1 MTPEQLSTFKAAI
14 EGETDPTFAALRQ
27 AVNEQGMADWYNA
40 DATFQVWKSSTDVA
54 SLFNAITWKSLTPA
68 DSADGTALFTNRAL
82 VCQAKQ
88 INLQIILQG
97 QTSIATG
104 KVSLRQGLTDALLD
118 VPAGVGGALLD
129 AGWLGAGKVKA
140 TIQRACNRVERIW
153 ATGTGTSN
161 TPGDLGEF
169 EGTVTAQNI
178 SDALRA

>member
-40 DATFQVWKSSTDVA
+40 ASTFQVWKSSTDVA
-54 SLFNAITWKSLTPA
+54 SLFNAIVWKSLTPA

-118 VPAGVGGALLD
+118 VPAGAGGALLD

-169 EGTVTAQNI
+169 DGSVTAQEV

>member
-1 MTPEQLSTFKAAI
+1 MTPSQLQTLKAAI
-14 EGETDPTFAALRQ
+14 AAETNQTFVDLRTAAD
-27 AVNEQGMADWYNA
+27 ETGMAAWYNA
-40 DATFQVWKSSTDVA
+40 DAAFQVWKSSTDAA

-68 DSADGTALFTNRAL
+68 DAADGTALFTNRAL

-118 VPAGVGGALLD
+118 VPAGASGALLD

-140 TIQRACNRVERIW
+140 TIQRSCNRVERIW
-153 ATGTGTSN
+153 ATGTGTAN

-169 EGTVTAQNI
+169 EGTVTVQNI